1 MKVAI
6 LPYYVM
12 KSALWFMLGAVVGLW
27 LLQVLFAYLSELPD
41 VSETYT
47 AVDAFWYIVYRS
59 PYFLVQFMPT
69 GALLGAVIGLGL
81 LADNSELVVM
91 RAAGVSVYRIVGWVM
106 VPAFLFVLLSLCVNQ
121 FVLPSSNQKADSIIS
136 RQSQDGLVS
145 VNGYWSVNSHDKGM
159 DVVYVSYA
167 DSAGNLGQTKQ
178 YRLDNHA
185 NLTAALS
192 ANTGSYDKQQ
202 DHRYWW
208 QLSDV
213 YQVVIAQ
220 TVQQNHQ
227 QQQALALPIAP
238 NHVHLL
244 TKDADDLSVTD
255 LYAHKQ
261 LMAQQNLR
269 SLQHELNFW
278 QKLFSPLAILSL
290 VLVATSFVF
299 GSVRTYSLGLRMVVA
314 LLVGL
319 LFSYLSDLSAFV
331 SLATKVSPLLMTV
344 LPIVLSATVGM
355 WLLTKH

>member
-1 MKVAI
+1 M
-6 LPYYVM
+6 
-12 KSALWFMLGAVVGLW
+12 
-27 LLQVLFAYLSELPD
+27 
-41 VSETYT
+41 
-47 AVDAFWYIVYRS
+47 
-59 PYFLVQFMPT
+59 
-69 GALLGAVIGLGL
+69 
-81 LADNSELVVM
+81 
-91 RAAGVSVYRIVGWVM
+91 
-106 VPAFLFVLLSLCVNQ
+106 
-121 FVLPSSNQKADSIIS
+121 
-136 RQSQDGLVS
+136 
-145 VNGYWSVNSHDKGM
+145 
-159 DVVYVSYA
+159 
-167 DSAGNLGQTKQ
+167 
-178 YRLDNHA
+178 DNHA
-185 NLTAALS
+185 NLMAALS

-220 TVQQNHQ
+220 TVQQNHHH
-227 QQQALALPIAP
+227 QQALVLPIAP